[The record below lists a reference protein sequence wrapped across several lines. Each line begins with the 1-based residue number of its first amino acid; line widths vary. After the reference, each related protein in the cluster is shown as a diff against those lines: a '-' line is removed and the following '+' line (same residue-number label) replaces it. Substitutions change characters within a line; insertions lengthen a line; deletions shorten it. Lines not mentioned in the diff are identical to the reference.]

1 MPSNKSLNRELEKE
15 LDQII
20 NFWVGCKPFTG
31 GLEHATEYIK
41 LSVAQLNTKLTP
53 EQQKRIITDKLD
65 NFIADKIINA
75 DDQIVAKAMNLF
87 PHTQT
92 EEEETILT
100 LGSVHLL

>member
-1 MPSNKSLNRELEKE
+1 M
-15 LDQII
+15 
-20 NFWVGCKPFTG
+20 
-31 GLEHATEYIK
+31 
-41 LSVAQLNTKLTP
+41 SVAQLNTKLTP